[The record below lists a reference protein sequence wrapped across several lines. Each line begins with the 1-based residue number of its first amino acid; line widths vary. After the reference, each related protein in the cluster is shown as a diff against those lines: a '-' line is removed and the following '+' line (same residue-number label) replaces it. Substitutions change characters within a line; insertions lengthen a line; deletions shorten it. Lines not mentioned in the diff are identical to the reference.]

1 MARIELWNGDICDL
15 EVDAIVS
22 PAATS
27 LWMSTGVAGELKRA
41 GGDEIEFAAIRQAP
55 ATVGT
60 AVVTPA
66 GKLAAR
72 YLIHAV
78 SLERD
83 RRTSESAI
91 DGAARSAMAR
101 ARELGLASIAFP
113 ALGTGIGGFPMA
125 DAARVAVH
133 AVRDELRTPSTIE
146 HVVFALRGAAAY
158 EAFAEALSTADA
170 ALPDADCGKSAL
182 ACLPQKAR
190 RGTPVSLPLEPFDE
204 RREALVEAVAR
215 EIRLRGLT
223 GPAVHFLEA
232 SRPYRPLGAPAM
244 LFFDPVLRDLFGGE
258 TPVASELMCDDAG
271 IEALIDRLE
280 ELDEA
285 DGWDA

>member
-55 ATVGT
+55 AAVGT

-66 GKLAAR
+66 GRLAAR

-101 ARELGLASIAFP
+101 ARELGLGSIAFP

-170 ALPDADCGKSAL
+170 ALPDAGSARAL
-182 ACLPQKAR
+182 S
-190 RGTPVSLPLEPFDE
+190 PVSL
-204 RREALVEAVAR
+204 RRPGEAR
-215 EIRLRGLT
+215 
-223 GPAVHFLEA
+223 
-232 SRPYRPLGAPAM
+232 
-244 LFFDPVLRDLFGGE
+244 
-258 TPVASELMCDDAG
+258 
-271 IEALIDRLE
+271 
-280 ELDEA
+280 
-285 DGWDA
+285 W